1 MNSDQAPVGKLFLP
15 ALVIAG
21 FATQPAETILS
32 LLLIDI
38 SDSFNIPVGTMGQ
51 IRTTAAILTLITAI
65 LMGILS
71 IKIKHK
77 TLLLTGLGFFIASG
91 IGCSLARD
99 YSTMLLTYSLS
110 GIGLAMVSPMAY
122 ALIGKHI
129 SLEKRANA
137 TGYFIAGNASSF
149 VVGGPILSY
158 LTQNGGWRTAFLFY
172 MLPIALIGG
181 VLSWIGVPTEK
192 KVTTQNRT
200 SSFMDGL
207 KSLLSNRSVI
217 ACLVGSLLAK
227 ATWQGVISYGIS
239 FYRDSFQ
246 LSKGW
251 ASLVLSGIA
260 FTFII
265 GVLGSGRFIN
275 KYGRKTITFTSF
287 LLTGILSVFYMSIE
301 LFYVSFIVILVMGL
315 MSGFRRN
322 SGQSLSLEQVP
333 EYRGSMMSLSTAGE
347 SLGSALG
354 AGLGGYVLLIGDYWL
369 NGLVLGVLGIISAI
383 IIQLYAVDPTKKE
396 ASSNN

>member
-1 MNSDQAPVGKLFLP
+1 MSSDQSHVSRIFLP

-51 IRTTAAILTLITAI
+51 IRTTAAILTLVTAI

-77 TLLLTGLGFFIASG
+77 TLLLTGIGFFIASG
-91 IGCSLARD
+91 IGCSLARA
-99 YSTMLLTYSLS
+99 LLAYSLS

-129 SLEKRANA
+129 PLEKRANA

-149 VVGGPILSY
+149 VVGGPVLSY
-158 LTQNGGWRTAFLFY
+158 LTQNGGWRSAFLFY

-181 VLSWIGVPTEK
+181 ALSWYGVPTEK
-192 KVTTQNRT
+192 EKADQSDS
-200 SSFMDGL
+200 SSFLKGI

-239 FYRDSFQ
+239 FYRDTFQ

-275 KYGRKTITFTSF
+275 KYGRKSITSASF
-287 LLTGILSVFYMSIE
+287 LLTGILSVFYMSIG
-301 LFYVSFIVILVMGL
+301 LFYVSFLVILVMGL
-315 MSGFRRN
+315 LSGFRRN
-322 SGQSLSLEQVP
+322 SGQSLSLEQAP
-333 EYRGSMMSLSTAGE
+333 AYRGSMMSLSTAGE

-354 AGLGGYVLLIGDYWL
+354 AGVGGYVLLMGDYWL
-369 NGLVLGVLGIISAI
+369 IGLVLGIMGIVSAI
-383 IIQLYAVDPTKKE
+383 IIQLYAIDPTKNGE
-396 ASSNN
+396 

>member
-1 MNSDQAPVGKLFLP
+1 MNSDQKPVSKLFLP

-51 IRTTAAILTLITAI
+51 IRTTAAILTLVTAI

-91 IGCSLARD
+91 IGCSQARD
-99 YSTMLLTYSLS
+99 YSTILLAYSLS
-110 GIGLAMVSPMAY
+110 GIGLAMVSPMGY

-129 SLEKRANA
+129 PLEKRANA

-158 LTQNGGWRTAFLFY
+158 LTQNGGWRSAFLFY

-181 VLSWIGVPTEK
+181 ALSWYGVPKEK
-192 KVTTQNRT
+192 EKADQ
-200 SSFMDGL
+200 SDAGSFLDGIE
-207 KSLLSNRSVI
+207 SLLSNRSVI
-217 ACLVGSLLAK
+217 ACLIGSLLAK

-239 FYRDSFQ
+239 FYRDTFQ

-275 KYGRKTITFTSF
+275 KYGRKTVTFVSF
-287 LLTGILSVFYMSIE
+287 LLTGILSVFYMSLG
-301 LFYVSFIVILVMGL
+301 LFYVSFLLILVMGL

-322 SGQSLSLEQVP
+322 SGQSLSLEQAP
-333 EYRGSMMSLSTAGE
+333 AYRGSMMSLSTAGE

-354 AGLGGYVLLIGDYWL
+354 AGVGGYVLLMGDFWL
-369 NGLVLGVLGIISAI
+369 IGLVLGIMGIVSAI
-383 IIQLYAVDPTKKE
+383 IIQLFAIDPTKNGE
-396 ASSNN
+396 

>member
-1 MNSDQAPVGKLFLP
+1 MNSEQRPVSKLFLP
-15 ALVIAG
+15 ALIIAG

-51 IRTTAAILTLITAI
+51 IRTTAAILTLVTAI

-77 TLLLTGLGFFIASG
+77 SLLLTGLGFFIVSS

-99 YSTMLLTYSLS
+99 YSTMLVAYSLS

-149 VVGGPILSY
+149 VVGGPVLSY
-158 LTQNGGWRTAFLFY
+158 LTQNGDWRSAFLFY

-181 VLSWIGVPTEK
+181 ALSWFGVPTEK
-192 KVTTQNRT
+192 EKSDQ
-200 SSFMDGL
+200 SDAGSFLDGI

-217 ACLVGSLLAK
+217 ACLIGSLLAK

-239 FYRDSFQ
+239 FYRDTFQ

-275 KYGRKTITFTSF
+275 KYGRKTITFVSF
-287 LLTGILSVFYMSIE
+287 LLTGVLSVFYMSIG
-301 LFYVSFIVILVMGL
+301 LFYVSFLVILIMGL

-322 SGQSLSLEQVP
+322 SGQSLSLEQAP
-333 EYRGSMMSLSTAGE
+333 AYRGSMMSLSTAGE

-354 AGLGGYVLLIGDYWL
+354 AGVGGYVLLMGDYWL
-369 NGLVLGVLGIISAI
+369 IGLVLGIMGIVSAI
-383 IIQLYAVDPTKKE
+383 IIQLYAIDPTKK
-396 ASSNN
+396 